1 MRTYTNQF
9 PDYDDTPLM
18 SDWSGVSTWEDSSW
32 KNDVCPVFSSTDI
45 MAGYIVKVW
54 SEYDDEDKRE
64 DSDAGQY
71 LVTLSD
77 REDTFIETLLYT
89 DSMMDVEALIK
100 RLEHANRLKG

>member
-18 SDWSGVSTWEDSSW
+18 SDWKGDSTWDDSSW
-32 KNDVCPVFSSTDI
+32 KNDICPSFTSTDI
-45 MAGYIVKVW
+45 MAGYIVKVF
-54 SEYDDEDKRE
+54 SEYDNEDKRE
-64 DSDAGQY
+64 VPDDPQY
-71 LVTLSD
+71 YVGLYNL
-77 REDTFIETLLYT
+77 EDDLIETLLYT